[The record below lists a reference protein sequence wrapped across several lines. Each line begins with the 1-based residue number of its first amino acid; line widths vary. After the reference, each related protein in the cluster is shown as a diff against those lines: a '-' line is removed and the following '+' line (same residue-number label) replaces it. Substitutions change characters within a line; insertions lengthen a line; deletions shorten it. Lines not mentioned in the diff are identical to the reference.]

1 MKDKKFFLDTNIL
14 VYAHD
19 PSDQYKQKKYQELI
33 FDGIKNDSR
42 NLNSSPQWVHSNRHK
57 KITPQFTFEKVM
69 EELETLKILHIQAID
84 YFHVKTALEIQ
95 HNNWGDV
102 WQNIP

>member
-33 FDGIKNDSR
+33 FDGIKNDSAVISTQV
-42 NLNSSPQWVHSNRHK
+42 LNEFIVTVTKKSPPNS
-57 KITPQFTFEKVM
+57 
-69 EELETLKILHIQAID
+69 LLKR
-84 YFHVKTALEIQ
+84 
-95 HNNWGDV
+95 
-102 WQNIP
+102 

>member
-33 FDGIKNDSR
+33 FDGIKNDSAVISTQV
-42 NLNSSPQWVHSNRHK
+42 LNRCKSVWACGLTGIK
-57 KITPQFTFEKVM
+57 
-69 EELETLKILHIQAID
+69 TLLTKPTNQL
-84 YFHVKTALEIQ
+84 T
-95 HNNWGDV
+95 N
-102 WQNIP
+102 